1 MSVVHVKSNTVADFT
16 GTVTVF
22 NSQGSTVTAA
32 ATNLIRPADWN
43 SGHNQFYTLQGNT
56 TNASTAS
63 GTNVVFQGAGGITLG
78 GSTGTL
84 VISGPVRLGYE
95 STINTPLAASTQS
108 SLGQNSLWFAPFRIS
123 GGTLNAS
130 SFQIAQSY
138 TGTATSAATAQWGQT
153 IRHGLYSKVNSTQY
167 SLIQSGS
174 LTMQVWNSGTSS
186 ASLAYQ
192 GSTSSSAGSGLI
204 TASMY
209 GLRTMG
215 ADIGST
221 LTENDYYFAIHQSTS
236 SAAYSALIRTA
247 GIVCDNPMGVAAGA
261 WIAATNNSIS
271 PLIAAR
277 YTTTTGALPDSF
289 GPSQLAA
296 SLGVV
301 PFVKIGAV

>member
-1 MSVVHVKSNTVADFT
+1 VGVVHVKSNTVADFT

-22 NSQGSTVTAA
+22 NSQGSTATIA
-32 ATNLIRPADWN
+32 ATDLVRPSDWN
-43 SGHNQFYTLQGNT
+43 SGHNIVYTLEGNT

-63 GTNVVFQGAGGITLG
+63 GTNVVFSGAGGITLA

-95 STINTPLAASTQS
+95 STINVPLAASTQS
-108 SLGQNSLWFAPFRIS
+108 SLGQNSLWLSPFRIS

-153 IRHGLYSKVNSTQY
+153 IRYGVYSKVNSTQY
-167 SLIQSGS
+167 SQMLSGS

-192 GSTSSSAGSGLI
+192 GSTSSSAGSNLI
-204 TASMY
+204 TASLY

-215 ADIGST
+215 ANIGST
-221 LTENDYYFAIHQSTS
+221 LTENDYYFAVHQSTS
-236 SAAYSALIRTA
+236 SANYSALIRTA
-247 GIVCDNPMGVAAGA
+247 GNVCDNPLGVAAGA
-261 WIAATNNSIS
+261 WIAATNNSIN
-271 PLIAAR
+271 PLYAAR
-277 YTTTTGALPDSF
+277 YTTTTGALPNSF
-289 GPSQLAA
+289 GPSQVAA

>member
-1 MSVVHVKSNTVADFT
+1 LV
-16 GTVTVF
+16 
-22 NSQGSTVTAA
+22 
-32 ATNLIRPADWN
+32 RPADWN
-43 SGHNQFYTLQGNT
+43 SGHNQFYTLSGNT

-63 GTNVVFQGAGGITLG
+63 GTNVVFEGAGGITLG
-78 GSTGTL
+78 GSTGTV
-84 VISGPVRLGYE
+84 VISGPARLAYE
-95 STINTPLAASTQS
+95 STINVPLAASSQS
-108 SLGQNSLWFAPFRIS
+108 SLGQNSLWLAPFRIS

-138 TGTATSAATAQWGQT
+138 TGTATSAATAQWAQT
-153 IRHGLYSKVNSTQY
+153 IRYGVYSKVNATQY
-167 SLIQSGS
+167 SRMLSGS

-215 ADIGST
+215 ANLATT

-236 SAAYSALIRTA
+236 SAAYSALVRTA
-247 GIVCDNPMGVAAGA
+247 GIVCDGPLQVAQGA
-261 WIAATNNSIS
+261 WIAATNNSINV
-271 PLIAAR
+271 LYAAR
-277 YTTTTGALPDSF
+277 YTTTTGALPDTF
-289 GPSQLAA
+289 GPSQVAA